1 MDTSS
6 SYDHGMKSY
15 FGTDGIRG
23 VAGEFPLDPATVF
36 AIGLALGDDMRRH
49 GRHSV
54 VIGEDTRESSRWIAE
69 TLAAGLL
76 QREIAVAS
84 AGVIT
89 TPGVAYLTR
98 SGDFAAGIM
107 VSASHNPYQDNG
119 IKVFD
124 HSGFKLPDSDEAEV
138 EAGIEQYL
146 PQNLPPRREA
156 LEPRPELRDRYL
168 QFLRERVAGTDFSG
182 LRVVADCANGAA
194 SSVAGDLL
202 RSLGL
207 NADLYECAPNGRNIN
222 LNCGALHPGHMAERV
237 CATGADAGAAFD
249 GDSDRAILADAD
261 GRIVDGDLMLLIAAR
276 ALKAAGKL
284 TPAVVVGTV
293 MSNLGLEL
301 ALAAEGV
308 QLLRTPVG
316 DKYVLEQ
323 MMASGALLGGEQSGH
338 VIFRADATTG
348 DGLLTALRIF
358 EIMARSGHSLQQL
371 CDGFR
376 PFPQKIV
383 NVRVREKR
391 PLEELGGVQQAIRR
405 AEEHFGS
412 RGRVLVRYSGTE
424 KLARVMV
431 EAESEGDVHQFSGS
445 IAEALRAEIGEPV
458 A

>member
-1 MDTSS
+1 
-6 SYDHGMKSY
+6 MKSY

-49 GRHSV
+49 GRPSV
-54 VIGEDTRESSRWIAE
+54 VIGEDTRESSHWIAE
-69 TLAAGLL
+69 TLAAGLR
-76 QREIAVAS
+76 QRDIAVAS

-98 SGDFAAGIM
+98 CGDFAAGIM

-138 EAGIEQYL
+138 EADLERYL
-146 PQNLPPRREA
+146 PQNLPAQREP
-156 LEPRPELRDRYL
+156 LTRRPELRERYMD
-168 QFLRERVAGTDFSG
+168 FLRQCVAGTDFSR
-182 LRVVADCANGAA
+182 LRVVADCAHGAA
-194 SSVAGDLL
+194 SSLAGDLM
-202 RSLGL
+202 RSIGL
-207 NADLYECAPNGRNIN
+207 NAELYECAPNGRNIN

-237 CATGADAGAAFD
+237 RTAGADAGVAFD

-261 GRIVDGDLMLLIAAR
+261 GRIVDGDLVLLIAAR

-301 ALAAEGV
+301 ALAAEGI

-323 MMASGALLGGEQSGH
+323 MNAVGALLGGEQSGH
-338 VIFRADATTG
+338 IIFRADATTG
-348 DGLLTALRIF
+348 DGLLTALRVF
-358 EIMARSGHSLQQL
+358 EIMARTGHSLQQL
-371 CDGFR
+371 GDGFR
-376 PFPQKIV
+376 PFPQKII

-391 PLEELGGVQQAIRR
+391 PLEDLDNVQQAIRQ
-405 AEEHFGS
+405 AEQHFGD

-445 IAEALRAEIGEPV
+445 IANALRQDIGDPV

>member
-1 MDTSS
+1 MAISS
-6 SYDHGMKSY
+6 SDGLCMKSF

-49 GRHSV
+49 GRASV

-69 TLAAGLL
+69 TLAAGL
-76 QREIAVAS
+76 RRRDIAVAS

-98 SGDFAAGIM
+98 CGDFAAGIM

-138 EAGIEQYL
+138 EADIERYL
-146 PQNLPPRREA
+146 SQNLEPQREA
-156 LEPRPELRDRYL
+156 LAPQPHLRDRYL
-168 QFLRERVAGTDFSG
+168 EFLRQCVASTDFSG
-182 LRVVADCANGAA
+182 LRVITDCANGAA
-194 SSVAGDLL
+194 SSVAGDLM
-202 RSLGL
+202 RSIGL

-222 LNCGALHPGHMAERV
+222 LNCGALHPAHMAERV
-237 CATGADAGAAFD
+237 RSTGADAGVAFD
-249 GDSDRAILADAD
+249 GDSDRAILADAA
-261 GRIVDGDLMLLIAAR
+261 GRIVDGDLVLLIAAR
-276 ALKAAGKL
+276 ALKAAG
-284 TPAVVVGTV
+284 TFSPALVVGTV

-301 ALAAEGV
+301 ALAAEGI

-323 MMASGALLGGEQSGH
+323 MNASGALLGGEQSGH

-358 EIMARSGHSLQQL
+358 EIMARTGQSLQQL
-371 CDGFR
+371 GEGFR

-391 PLEELGGVQQAIRR
+391 PLQQLDAVQQEIRR

-445 IAEALRAEIGEPV
+445 IADALRDEIGEPV

>member
-1 MDTSS
+1 MFVSS
-6 SYDHGMKSY
+6 SDDSGMKSY

-49 GRHSV
+49 GRASV

-69 TLAAGLL
+69 TLAAGLR
-76 QREIAVAS
+76 QRDIEVAS

-89 TPGVAYLTR
+89 TPGIAYLAR
-98 SGDFAAGIM
+98 NGDFAAGVM

-138 EAGIEQYL
+138 EADIARYL
-146 PQNLPPRREA
+146 PQNLPPQRVS
-156 LEPRPELRDRYL
+156 LTPRPELRERYL
-168 QFLRERVAGTDFSG
+168 QFLRERVAGTAFSG
-182 LRVVADCANGAA
+182 LRVVVDCANGAA

-202 RSLGL
+202 SSLGL

-222 LNCGALHPGHMAERV
+222 LDCGALHPGHMAERV
-237 CATGADAGAAFD
+237 RSTGADAGAAFD
-249 GDSDRAILADAD
+249 GDSDRVILADAA
-261 GRIVDGDLMLLIAAR
+261 GQIVDGDLVLLIAAR
-276 ALKAAGKL
+276 ALKAAGQL
-284 TPAVVVGTV
+284 SPPVVVGTV

-301 ALAAEGV
+301 ALAEEGIE
-308 QLLRTPVG
+308 LLRTPVG

-323 MMASGALLGGEQSGH
+323 MNASGALLGGEQSGH

-358 EIMARSGHSLQQL
+358 GIMARSGHSLQQL
-371 CDGFR
+371 CDGFC

-391 PLEELGGVQQAIRR
+391 PLEEMGAVQQAIRR
-405 AEEHFGS
+405 AEEHFGN

-424 KLARVMV
+424 RLARVMV
-431 EAESEGDVHQFSGS
+431 EAESEADVHQFSGT
-445 IAEALRAEIGEPV
+445 IADALRAEIGES
-458 A
+458 AS

>member
-1 MDTSS
+1 
-6 SYDHGMKSY
+6 MKSY

-49 GRHSV
+49 GRLSV
-54 VIGEDTRESSRWIAE
+54 VIGEDTRESSHWIAE

-76 QREIAVAS
+76 QRDIAVAS

-89 TPGVAYLTR
+89 TPGVSYLTR
-98 SGDFAAGIM
+98 CGDFAAGIM

-124 HSGFKLPDSDEAEV
+124 HSGFKLPDSDEAEI
-138 EAGIEQYL
+138 EADLERYL
-146 PQNLPPRREA
+146 PQNLPAQREP
-156 LEPRPELRDRYL
+156 LTRRPELRERYM
-168 QFLRERVAGTDFSG
+168 QFLRERVAGTDFSR
-182 LRVVADCANGAA
+182 LRVVADCAHGAA
-194 SSVAGDLL
+194 SSVAGDLM
-202 RSLGL
+202 RSIGL

-237 CATGADAGAAFD
+237 RTTGADAGVAFD

-261 GRIVDGDLMLLIAAR
+261 GRIVDGDLVLLIAAR

-301 ALAAEGV
+301 ALAAEGI

-323 MMASGALLGGEQSGH
+323 MNASGALLGGEQSGH
-338 VIFRADATTG
+338 IIFRADATTG

-358 EIMARSGHSLQQL
+358 EIMARTGHSLQQL
-371 CDGFR
+371 GDGFR

-391 PLEELGGVQQAIRR
+391 PLEDLDNVQQAIRQ
-405 AEEHFGS
+405 AEQHFGD

-445 IAEALRAEIGEPV
+445 IANALRQEIGDPI